1 MAQQAQQQA
10 VAPVVVH
17 DPVFINTAWGAVTV
31 YGHQH
36 VSKKDLVI
44 LGHCLTMQEFS
55 IENGDHG
62 VRMVMFRDDNRPFE
76 MRKKK
81 DEKGK
86 KTVMVKAPL
95 MASCVPDAQAIV
107 INLEHTFLTSA
118 EGASA
123 ENEWSS
129 IRACFHRN
137 LILNYLHEIHHME
150 RLHKV
155 GMAELS
161 DEERKDL
168 EDQAQEWSLTSLY
181 ELAKTVDIEPAHHA
195 ESSYLSSA
203 LMALLAEEKDEWS
216 KRQRHMLENNIMYDF
231 PAEKDKHE
239 GLTLMSFKGVCL
251 LMSGDDHNSPEW
263 KKDTVKSIPV
273 SSSEVKENIDKVM
286 APHEPV
292 VSTIAGAFSE
302 QAVADAEAMD
312 IPDPNMMD
320 YGEDDGNYVLWQP
333 TYSAPMATS
342 APITPDTSMAAEYP
356 IAGQPTVAPA
366 RTTTPAPAQVIVY
379 PPTGLT
385 LEQTRDVVFGV
396 YNKIFDNIFKYCGR
410 LVNSD
415 LGFDNPEAVYTHPI
429 ELTELEKAVVVRCDC
444 LDVNGRWCPIMP
456 TTLQL
461 RGFVMKNTRL
471 PAYKIYINKCGYEDI
486 RLLLPQ
492 NPATRDS
499 SGNYKKTALMAR
511 SGDYCIM
518 YVTEGKNKENYTD
531 PTIFYYKRINKVWEA
546 CQK

>member
-1 MAQQAQQQA
+1 M
-10 VAPVVVH
+10 P
-17 DPVFINTAWGAVTV
+17 
-31 YGHQH
+31 
-36 VSKKDLVI
+36 
-44 LGHCLTMQEFS
+44 EFS

-81 DEKGK
+81 DEKDK

-161 DEERKDL
+161 AEETKEL

-181 ELAKTVDIEPAHHA
+181 ELAKTVDIEAAHHA

-273 SSSEVKENIDKVM
+273 SSSEVKENIEKVM
-286 APHEPV
+286 AQHEPV

-302 QAVADAEAMD
+302 QAVGDAEAMD

-320 YGEDDGNYVLWQP
+320 YGEDDDNYVLWQP
-333 TYSAPMATS
+333 SAPMATS
-342 APITPDTSMAAEYP
+342 APASTLAQTMTTFPVAGGMPAYNAPNPAMSAFP
-356 IAGQPTVAPA
+356 VAGQPVMAPIA
-366 RTTTPAPAQVIVY
+366 TPAPVAVY

-385 LEQTRDVVFGV
+385 VEQTRDVVFGV
-396 YNKIFDNIFKYCGR
+396 FNKIYNNIFMHCGR
-410 LVNSD
+410 LLNSD
-415 LGFDNPEAVYTHPI
+415 VGFQNPEAVYTHPI
-429 ELTELEKAVVVRCDC
+429 ELTEIEKAVVVRCDC

-456 TTLQL
+456 TTLGL
-461 RGFVMKNTRL
+461 RGYINKNTRL
-471 PAYKIYINKCGYEDI
+471 PAYKLYIINNGYEFI
-486 RLLLPQ
+486 RMLLPQ
-492 NPATRDS
+492 NPA
-499 SGNYKKTALMAR
+499 KR
-511 SGDYCIM
+511 SGDGYSKPATQARAGSCIM
-518 YVTEGKNKENYTD
+518 YVMDGKDKDNYND
-531 PTIFYYKRINKVWEA
+531 KSKFFFKCIDHVWEA
-546 CQK
+546 C